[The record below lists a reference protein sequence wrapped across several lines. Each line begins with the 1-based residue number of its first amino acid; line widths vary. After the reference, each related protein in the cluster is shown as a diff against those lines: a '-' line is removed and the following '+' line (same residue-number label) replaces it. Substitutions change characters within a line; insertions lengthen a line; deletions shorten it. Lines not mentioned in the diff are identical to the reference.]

1 MKYLDINDLNA
12 YRISFQLSNYIWN
25 LVLKWDFFP
34 KDTIGKQLVRA
45 IDSISSNI
53 AEGFGRYGKK
63 DKINFYRYSY
73 GSIKETIDWIEKAK
87 FRNLLKKD
95 EYLYIQTQL
104 ELVPREVNSLIKF
117 TNEKL
122 TI

>member
-1 MKYLDINDLNA
+1 MTSML

-122 TI
+122 TIYQFSN